1 MKTNNIDKVVKQK
14 LENRT
19 FSPSESAWERLS
31 MQLEE
36 QPKKKKT
43 NWVLYTGIAASIL
56 LLLTIA
62 IQVFNTNEE
71 VIIPE
76 NELVIDK
83 ADKEIINQKIDK
95 LINEIPKEEAIVK
108 EEVNIKKEKSSKTKN
123 KKFDTNSKVAI
134 NIPVTKKELE
144 NIDEVKSIT
153 KTKDELLREASLAR
167 TENLKRSSN
176 ATIKINADDLLFA
189 VSHTPKEVRAYYAK
203 YNVDRKDA
211 LKTIDKELKKSN
223 LTIDAETMLAE
234 VERSI
239 DEDDFQN
246 NFLNT
251 LKRRV
256 TDLATVIASRN
267 D

>member
-62 IQVFNTNEE
+62 IQVFNTKEE

-83 ADKEIINQKIDK
+83 VDKEIINQKIDK

-123 KKFDTNSKVAI
+123 QKFDTNSKVAI
-134 NIPVTKKELE
+134 NIPFTKKEIE
-144 NIDEVKSIT
+144 KIDEVKSIT
-153 KTKDELLREASLAR
+153 KTKDEL
-167 TENLKRSSN
+167 
-176 ATIKINADDLLFA
+176 
-189 VSHTPKEVRAYYAK
+189 
-203 YNVDRKDA
+203 
-211 LKTIDKELKKSN
+211 
-223 LTIDAETMLAE
+223 
-234 VERSI
+234 
-239 DEDDFQN
+239 
-246 NFLNT
+246 
-251 LKRRV
+251 
-256 TDLATVIASRN
+256 
-267 D
+267 